1 MNTQMQRHIG
11 GLNRSGSAIVT
22 ILIIA
27 VIVAIAYAVGKPLFF
42 PPRPPSENP
51 SSSHEVFPWEKED
64 RLLQKGVER
73 QFTVSKKQPSIE
85 DGLFLQCSVKQTGKV
100 GDLTIDI
107 SPDGLVEG
115 GWSADYYKSKGKV
128 QMNFI
133 VNGTFKGNIDP
144 SNVFFDENGE
154 DPSKLFFICKGQV
167 GIVAL
172 ELSGKTG
179 GMVGQKMY
187 VTGWINPDN
196 TAKGELY
203 LLPDRKT
210 HKIYNWK
217 TVYRPDKSKR
227 NALEGL
233 VN

>member
-1 MNTQMQRHIG
+1 MNTQMRRHTA
-11 GLNRSGSAIVT
+11 GLNRSGSAIVV

-27 VIVAIAYAVGKPLFF
+27 AIVAIAYAVGKPIFF

-64 RLLQKGVER
+64 SLLKKDKKP
-73 QFTVSKKQPSIE
+73 QFTVSKKQPNIE
-85 DGLFLQCSVKQTGKV
+85 GGLLLQCSVKQTGKL
-100 GDLTIDI
+100 GDLGIVI

-115 GWSADYYKSKGKV
+115 GWSADYNKSKGKV
-128 QMNFI
+128 QMNFM
-133 VNGTFKGNIDP
+133 VNGTFEGNIDP
-144 SNVFFDENGE
+144 SIVFFDENGE
-154 DPSKLFFICKGQV
+154 DPSKLFFICKGRV

-172 ELSGKTG
+172 ELSGKSG
-179 GMVGQKMY
+179 GMVGQKIY
-187 VTGWINPDN
+187 VTGWINPDH

-227 NALEGL
+227 NILEGL